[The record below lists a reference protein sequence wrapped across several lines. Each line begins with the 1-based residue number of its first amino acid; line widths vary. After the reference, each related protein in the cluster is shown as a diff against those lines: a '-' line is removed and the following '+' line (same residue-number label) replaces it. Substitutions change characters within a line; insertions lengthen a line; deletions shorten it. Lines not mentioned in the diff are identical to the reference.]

1 MALPGLFPIYPDPLP
16 LKYQVSLAIPMPPD
30 VTSEISKSLGITSSY
45 PLLIPNVDMLQAFIK
60 GDIGISDKLTKE
72 SLFLN
77 FNNPIAQKDPKVL
90 KSFAKNANFDLPDVE
105 KYKKDG
111 KIKIPKEDVVVPTA
125 DGIGLK
131 GFEKTLLTSI
141 FETQKPYL
149 EIAKLVIGNV
159 AKIEDIIARVMPLL
173 GIPLTTK
180 SLKPIG
186 NNGVPGGRPKA
197 MGYKNGEELKAAL
210 SKLQAL
216 TKKGTNVKIDKNGN
230 VTREKNPFDKSG
242 VTASVSGPGSN
253 NTGSGSSDNWKIIST
268 VYSTGAF
275 DPKIDYQYI
284 YIDLPPENKEPEEKV
299 DLNLEDDDPY
309 NKYKPEKVILG
320 IFRADGTPLNPS
332 EKLQTIGLNSDN
344 TISYINTIFN
354 RADWILR
361 SPKWQ
366 MNNIYPNNQVTLAEP
381 VKNVW
386 PSLGSP
392 IFTWER
398 YLGAEKQ
405 NSKTQPS
412 SSSPAPSWSL
422 KKYKK
427 GEKNILNKEDAI
439 ENSPVISGFDGL
451 EVSSYSSYFT
461 DLVKFKMDQSDL
473 DQEDKNQYTKEIIGK
488 INVQAHLENVFLY
501 GQAKSSVYK
510 EINAKPAFPDLMK
523 MSFKPF
529 RFYSSDA
536 KSDDKI
542 TNYNKTQNIPAG
554 YIWIDPEADYE
565 TKIIRVD
572 PTTKISFEE
581 AKGEPEIKSS
591 IKSFIKNKAR
601 FSISTGDKFNFE
613 ISKNNLPAESF
624 TDIDE
629 YVLENWNYNSS
640 LGLAPESRIE
650 NNNTYNIS
658 VWSKIPVR
666 QYKDINGS
674 LIIKKEP
681 TGVNISDSTGSSNLP
696 SNLLIYELINN
707 GGIYYYKKYKW
718 LVDIKKVKI
727 IELLGKNRD
736 NLLHDMYDKFEKDP
750 NDTQEFTFKVGDII
764 NYNNLGVIS
773 VGGLFS
779 GNPLQGLPFLS
790 VDKITNRSTSKLKTL
805 LEYDSE
811 GFSKKINLKFTLPSI
826 GTFSL
831 KNYDWTYSIKDM
843 IAKINDTFPIVE
855 LDPFSMTFD
864 IDMIN
869 YGFRS
874 VIIKKLIDYDFS
886 YSFTLKDFFPN
897 KFYIPIEDGLQF
909 LNDDPISKTRIYLE
923 NNKIIKWYYIYD
935 RLLLK
940 DDAQSD
946 GLPTFG
952 KDKKIIINYE
962 SDPMEFNSLPG
973 ATYRTIEGDLDIE
986 STSTTIPLYQIKA
999 ENSNFPYGK
1008 VIDPSKIT
1016 NEFLAKEDL
1025 FSKGKY
1031 GHGGV
1036 ENPQEIEVIKR
1047 YMLTDLDT
1055 ESYYIIE
1062 GILTDKNKQTDTVK
1076 TNSGSVDGG
1085 GYYKLPHA
1093 IGAIKVFISMLVDVF
1108 AKLIP
1113 AIVKLLKLFKNPASF
1128 VTDIIAEKMGEGF
1141 SIFSKDSIK
1150 SFESAKKVKEKVKD
1164 KKPSEKSREVT
1175 QVFKESPLKNHVFVD
1190 KKGDYKFLLDGIAML
1205 PFELFGAKIP
1215 FGMEMNFDKIPDS
1228 SPIKLIMS
1236 DGLSKAKVKNLQAF
1250 LKPSLK
1256 DFKGPGADGK
1266 TGQLN
1271 LSDLKNLQDPIYKKF
1286 PNDLKINPNDSVITN
1301 IKYSTGT
1308 FINGIDYNYIYIND
1322 DTDRLL
1328 KEADELINT
1337 NADLI
1342 DPLKSAE
1349 TLDKLKDALKKDQ
1362 KNDAIKD
1369 RIKKLKLK
1377 GLDDN
1382 SQPLL
1387 KMLLGFVTLPIKI
1400 VAGIIEYIM
1409 DFFKSLTNP
1418 LTLVPK
1424 MIEFLSFSW
1433 IMKFFTPIG
1442 ILNLAGVVFE
1452 PKKIAEWCALVHIP
1466 NPVPPAKPK
1475 IPDGYSLPADL
1486 LYKDAVPKGK
1496 YLIPDDYE
1504 IADFSQL
1511 ISMPFMPK
1519 LPTYTARQLRENCG
1533 RPFKLFFP
1541 LICLFEKIV
1550 NGIIDLIWSSLGLE
1564 AIIPA
1569 PHLKLCSKS
1578 KDPGQADADAL
1589 AKELGKEIFDP
1600 KDLKGLNGE
1609 DLNGNDIPKD
1619 SGFVYNIT
1627 RDDGTVI
1634 KGLNY
1639 DEMQKYIKENEDI
1652 GYNFQF

>member
-1 MALPGLFPIYPDPLP
+1 MALPGLFPIYPDPIP

-30 VTSEISKSLGITSSY
+30 TTSEISKSLGITSSY
-45 PLLIPNVDMLQAFIK
+45 PLLIPNVDMIQAFIK
-60 GDIGISDKLTKE
+60 GDIGIADKLTKE

-77 FNNPIAQKDPKVL
+77 FSNPIAQKDPKVL
-90 KSFAKNANFDLPDVE
+90 KSFAKNANFDLPDIN

-111 KIKIPKEDVVVPTA
+111 KIKIPKEDVVVPPA

-149 EIAKLVIGNV
+149 EVAKLVIGNV
-159 AKIEDIIARVMPLL
+159 AKIEDIIARVMPLA
-173 GIPLTTK
+173 GIPLKTK

-197 MGYKNGEELKAAL
+197 MGYKNGEEVKAAL
-210 SKLQAL
+210 AKLQAL
-216 TKKGTNVKIDKNGN
+216 SKSGTNVKVDKDGN
-230 VTREKNPFDKSG
+230 ATREMNPLDKSG
-242 VTASVSGPGSN
+242 ATASVSGPGPN
-253 NTGSGSSDNWKIIST
+253 DNWKIIST
-268 VYSTGAF
+268 VYSTGTF

-284 YIDLPPENKEPEEKV
+284 YIDLPPEYKQPEEKS
-299 DLNLEDDDPY
+299 DLNLENDDPY
-309 NKYKPEKVILG
+309 EPFKPKNIILG
-320 IFRADGTPLNPS
+320 IFRKDGTPLNPNQPLKS
-332 EKLQTIGLNSDN
+332 
-344 TISYINTIFN
+344 INVNGNGDIIQEDSIYKS
-354 RADWILR
+354 ADWILK
-361 SPKWQ
+361 SPKWKFPDGVYQ
-366 MNNIYPNNQVTLAEP
+366 
-381 VKNVW
+381 W
-386 PSLGSP
+386 PAFGLP
-392 IFTWER
+392 TYTWER
-398 YLGAEKQ
+398 YLGAEKR

-412 SSSPAPSWSL
+412 NSSPAPAWNL
-422 KKYKK
+422 KTYKK
-427 GEKNILNKEDAI
+427 GEKNILNGEDAI
-439 ENSPVISGFDGL
+439 EGDPVISGFDTP
-451 EVSSYSSYFT
+451 EINEYQSFFT
-461 DLVKFKMDQSDL
+461 DLVKFKMGQSDL
-473 DQEDKNQYTKEIIGK
+473 EQVDKVTYSKEILDKLNIPS
-488 INVQAHLENVFLY
+488 HLENVFLY

-510 EINAKPAFPDLMK
+510 EINGKPAYPDAMK
-523 MSFKPF
+523 ISFKPF
-529 RFYSSDA
+529 QIYSATAEADPKLKAYS
-536 KSDDKI
+536 I
-542 TNYNKTQNIPAG
+542 ENNKTPG
-554 YIWIDPEADYE
+554 MIWIDPESDYE

-572 PTTKISFEE
+572 PTTKIAYKE
-581 AKGEPEIKSS
+581 AEGASDVKSS
-591 IKSFIKNKAR
+591 IKSFVKNKAT
-601 FSISTGDKFNFE
+601 FNISNGILFDLE
-613 ISKNNLPAESF
+613 ISKNGEDPQFFYNTSS
-624 TDIDE
+624 
-629 YVLENWNYNSS
+629 YVLENWNYYKANILSTDN
-640 LGLAPESRIE
+640 PIIQNE
-650 NNNTYNIS
+650 N
-658 VWSKIPVR
+658 
-666 QYKDINGS
+666 
-674 LIIKKEP
+674 
-681 TGVNISDSTGSSNLP
+681 
-696 SNLLIYELINN
+696 
-707 GGIYYYKKYKW
+707 
-718 LVDIKKVKI
+718 
-727 IELLGKNRD
+727 
-736 NLLHDMYDKFEKDP
+736 
-750 NDTQEFTFKVGDII
+750 
-764 NYNNLGVIS
+764 
-773 VGGLFS
+773 
-779 GNPLQGLPFLS
+779 
-790 VDKITNRSTSKLKTL
+790 
-805 LEYDSE
+805 
-811 GFSKKINLKFTLPSI
+811 
-826 GTFSL
+826 
-831 KNYDWTYSIKDM
+831 TYSIK
-843 IAKINDTFPIVE
+843 ISSNTPNSHYLNKSGEEFEVG
-855 LDPFSMTFD
+855 S
-864 IDMIN
+864 N
-869 YGFRS
+869 YAEVMLSGEKWSYTEFTKTANTDAYGNVISYTRNYITVSNGVKTLSDGSKVYVDNGF
-874 VIIKKLIDYDFS
+874 ITKW
-886 YSFTLKDFFPN
+886 
-897 KFYIPIEDGLQF
+897 
-909 LNDDPISKTRIYLE
+909 IYLE
-923 NNKIIKWYYIYD
+923 ETYD
-935 RLLLK
+935 K
-940 DDAQSD
+940 TT
-946 GLPTFG
+946 LPPFG
-952 KDKKIIINYE
+952 KDRTFSVNYDSNVGE
-962 SDPMEFNSLPG
+962 SGYSP
-973 ATYRTIEGDLDIE
+973 I
-986 STSTTIPLYQIKA
+986 STSDVNISLYKINVTSK
-999 ENSNFPYGK
+999 EFPYGK
-1008 VIDPSKIT
+1008 VIDPSNVT
-1016 NEFLAKEDL
+1016 NEPLKKAGL
-1025 FSKGKY
+1025 FSTGKY
-1031 GHGGV
+1031 GHGDSD
-1036 ENPQEIEVIKR
+1036 NPQEIDVIKR

-1062 GILTDKNKQTDTVK
+1062 GVLTEKNTQTGDNAADTA
-1076 TNSGSVDGG
+1076 NAGGG

-1108 AKLIP
+1108 SKLIP
-1113 AIVKLLKLFKNPASF
+1113 AIIKLLKLFKNPASF

-1150 SFESAKKVKEKVKD
+1150 SFESAKNVREKVKD

-1190 KKGDYKFLLDGIAML
+1190 KKGDYKFLLDGVAML
-1205 PFELFGAKIP
+1205 PFELFGTKIP
-1215 FGMEMNFDKIPDS
+1215 FGMELNFDKIPDS
-1228 SPIKLIMS
+1228 SPIKLIKG

-1266 TGQLN
+1266 AGQLN

-1308 FINGIDYNYIYIND
+1308 YINGVDYNYIYIND

-1337 NADLI
+1337 NVDLI

-1349 TLDKLKDALKKDQ
+1349 TLDKLKDALKNDQ

-1369 RIKKLKLK
+1369 RIKKLKAK
-1377 GLDDN
+1377 GIDDN

-1387 KMLLGFVTLPIKI
+1387 KMLMGFVTLPIKI

-1486 LYKDAVPKGK
+1486 PYKDAAPKGK

-1541 LICLFEKIV
+1541 IICFFEKIV
-1550 NGIIDLIWSSLGLE
+1550 NGIIDLIWSTLGLE
-1564 AIIPA
+1564 AILKA

-1609 DLNGNDIPKD
+1609 DLNKNDIPKD
-1619 SGFVYNIT
+1619 AGFVYNIT
-1627 RDDGTVI
+1627 KDDGTVV

-1639 DEMQKYIKENEDI
+1639 EEMQKYIKENEDI

>member
-16 LKYQVSLAIPMPPD
+16 LKYQVSLAIPMPANA
-30 VTSEISKSLGITSSY
+30 TSEISKSLGVTASY
-45 PLLIPNVDMLQAFIK
+45 PLLIPNIDMLQAFIK
-60 GDIGISDKLTKE
+60 GNIGISDKLTKE

-105 KYKKDG
+105 KYKKEDG
-111 KIKIPKEDVVVPTA
+111 KIKIPKEDVVVPSM

-159 AKIEDIIARVMPLL
+159 AKIEDIIARVMPLA

-216 TKKGTNVKIDKNGN
+216 AKKGTNVKIDKNGN
-230 VTREKNPFDKSG
+230 ATREMNPLDKSG
-242 VTASVSGPGSN
+242 ATASVSGP
-253 NTGSGSSDNWKIIST
+253 GSSDNWKIIST

-275 DPKIDYQYI
+275 NPKIDYQYI
-284 YIDLPPENKEPEEKV
+284 YIDLPPENKQPEEKS
-299 DLNLEDDDPY
+299 DLNLENDDPY
-309 NKYKPEKVILG
+309 DPFKPKNIILG
-320 IFRADGTPLNPS
+320 IFRKDGTPLNPNQPIKS
-332 EKLQTIGLNSDN
+332 
-344 TISYINTIFN
+344 INVNGNGDIIQEDSIYKS
-354 RADWILR
+354 ADWILQ
-361 SPKWQ
+361 SPKWKFPDGVYQ
-366 MNNIYPNNQVTLAEP
+366 
-381 VKNVW
+381 W
-386 PSLGSP
+386 PAFGLP
-392 IFTWER
+392 TYTWER
-398 YLGAEKQ
+398 YLGAEKR

-412 SSSPAPSWSL
+412 NNSPAPAWQL
-422 KKYKK
+422 KKYKE
-427 GEKNILNKEDAI
+427 GDKNILNGEDAI
-439 ENSPVISGFDGL
+439 IGDPVISGFDTP
-451 EVSSYSSYFT
+451 EIVEYQSFFT
-461 DLVKFKMDQSDL
+461 DLVKIKMGQADL
-473 DQEDKNQYTKEIIGK
+473 EQTDKNTYSSEILKNLNITS
-488 INVQAHLENVFLY
+488 HLENVFLY

-510 EINAKPAFPDLMK
+510 EVNGGPAYPDSMK
-523 MSFKPF
+523 ISFKPF
-529 RFYSSDA
+529 QIYSTEAAADPKLKAYSLE
-536 KSDDKI
+536 
-542 TNYNKTQNIPAG
+542 NNKTPG
-554 YIWIDPEADYE
+554 MIWIDPESDYE

-572 PTTKISFEE
+572 PTTKIGYKE
-581 AKGEPEIKSS
+581 AQGESDVKSS
-591 IKSFIKNKAR
+591 IKSFVKNKTT
-601 FSISTGDKFNFE
+601 FNISNGTLFDIR
-613 ISKNNLPAESF
+613 ISKNGEDPQFVYGTSS
-624 TDIDE
+624 
-629 YVLENWNYNSS
+629 YVLENWNYYKSNILSTDLPIIQNQNSYS
-640 LGLAPESRIE
+640 IKITSKTPNSHYLNKSSDEFGLSIGRAEVVFNGEKWSYREFMNIA
-650 NNNTYNIS
+650 NGFDSNGVVTYTKEYLSIS
-658 VWSKIPVR
+658 DGVKTLSDGSKVYVVSSGTSGFITDWIYLEETYDKTTLPPFGKDRTFSINYVEVGTSGYSPVSTS
-666 QYKDINGS
+666 D
-674 LIIKKEP
+674 
-681 TGVNISDSTGSSNLP
+681 VNISL
-696 SNLLIYELINN
+696 Y
-707 GGIYYYKKYKW
+707 
-718 LVDIKKVKI
+718 
-727 IELLGKNRD
+727 
-736 NLLHDMYDKFEKDP
+736 
-750 NDTQEFTFKVGDII
+750 
-764 NYNNLGVIS
+764 
-773 VGGLFS
+773 
-779 GNPLQGLPFLS
+779 
-790 VDKITNRSTSKLKTL
+790 
-805 LEYDSE
+805 
-811 GFSKKINLKFTLPSI
+811 KIN
-826 GTFSL
+826 
-831 KNYDWTYSIKDM
+831 
-843 IAKINDTFPIVE
+843 V
-855 LDPFSMTFD
+855 
-864 IDMIN
+864 
-869 YGFRS
+869 
-874 VIIKKLIDYDFS
+874 
-886 YSFTLKDFFPN
+886 
-897 KFYIPIEDGLQF
+897 
-909 LNDDPISKTRIYLE
+909 
-923 NNKIIKWYYIYD
+923 
-935 RLLLK
+935 
-940 DDAQSD
+940 
-946 GLPTFG
+946 
-952 KDKKIIINYE
+952 
-962 SDPMEFNSLPG
+962 
-973 ATYRTIEGDLDIE
+973 
-986 STSTTIPLYQIKA
+986 TSR
-999 ENSNFPYGK
+999 EFPYGK
-1008 VIDPSKIT
+1008 VIDPSNVT
-1016 NEFLAKEDL
+1016 NEPLKKDGL
-1025 FSKGKY
+1025 FSTGKY
-1031 GHGGV
+1031 GHGDSN
-1036 ENPQEIEVIKR
+1036 NPQEIDVIKR

-1062 GILTDKNKQTDTVK
+1062 GVLTEKNTQTGDNAADVA
-1076 TNSGSVDGG
+1076 SAGGG

-1108 AKLIP
+1108 SKLIP

-1150 SFESAKKVKEKVKD
+1150 SFESAKNVKEKVKD

-1266 TGQLN
+1266 AGQLN

-1286 PNDLKINPNDSVITN
+1286 PNDLKINPNDSVITD

-1308 FINGIDYNYIYIND
+1308 YINGVDYNYIYIND

-1337 NADLI
+1337 NPDLI
-1342 DPLKSAE
+1342 DPLKSAQ
-1349 TLDKLKDALKKDQ
+1349 TLDKLKDALKNDP

-1377 GLDDN
+1377 GFDDN

-1400 VAGIIEYIM
+1400 VAGIIEWIM

-1550 NGIIDLIWSSLGLE
+1550 NGIIDLIWAALGLE

-1589 AKELGKEIFDP
+1589 AKELGKEVFDP

-1619 SGFVYNIT
+1619 AGFVYNIT
-1627 RDDGTVI
+1627 KDDGTVV

-1639 DEMQKYIKENEDI
+1639 EEMQKYIKENEDI

>member
-1 MALPGLFPIYPDPLP
+1 MALPGLFPIYPDPIP

-30 VTSEISKSLGITSSY
+30 VTSDISKSLGITSSY
-45 PLLIPNVDMLQAFIK
+45 PLLVPNVDMIQAFIK
-60 GDIGISDKLTKE
+60 GDIGIADKLTKE

-77 FNNPIAQKDPKVL
+77 FNHPIAQKDPKVL

-111 KIKIPKEDVVVPTA
+111 KTKIPKEDVVVPPM

-149 EIAKLVIGNV
+149 EIAKLVIENV
-159 AKIEDIIARVMPLL
+159 VKIEDIIARVMPLA

-180 SLKPIG
+180 SLKPVG
-186 NNGVPGGRPKA
+186 NNGAGNRPKA
-197 MGYKNGEELKAAL
+197 MGYKNGEEVKASLA
-210 SKLQAL
+210 KLQAL
-216 TKKGTNVKIDKNGN
+216 SKNGTNVKVDKDGN
-230 VTREKNPFDKSG
+230 VTREKNPSDKSG
-242 VTASVSGPGSN
+242 ATASVSGPG
-253 NTGSGSSDNWKIIST
+253 TSDNWKIIST

-275 DPKIDYQYI
+275 NPKIDYQYI
-284 YIDLPPENKEPEEKV
+284 YIDLPPENKQPEEKS
-299 DLNLEDDDPY
+299 DLNLENDDPFDPF
-309 NKYKPEKVILG
+309 KPKNIILG
-320 IFRADGTPLNPS
+320 IFRKDGTPLNPNQPLKS
-332 EKLQTIGLNSDN
+332 
-344 TISYINTIFN
+344 INVNGNGDIIKEDSIYKS
-354 RADWILR
+354 ADWILQ
-361 SPKWQ
+361 SPKWKFPSGVYQ
-366 MNNIYPNNQVTLAEP
+366 
-381 VKNVW
+381 W
-386 PSLGSP
+386 PAFGLP
-392 IFTWER
+392 TYTWER
-398 YLGAEKQ
+398 YFGAEKR

-412 SSSPAPSWSL
+412 NISPAPAWEL
-422 KKYKK
+422 KKYKE
-427 GEKNILNKEDAI
+427 GDKNILNEVDAI
-439 ENSPVISGFDGL
+439 EGDPVISGFDTP
-451 EVSSYSSYFT
+451 EITEYKSYFT
-461 DLVKFKMDQSDL
+461 DLVKFKMSQADL
-473 DQEDKNQYTKEIIGK
+473 EQADKNAYSKEILDKLNIPS
-488 INVQAHLENVFLY
+488 HLENVFLY

-510 EINAKPAFPDLMK
+510 QVNGGPAYPDSMK
-523 MSFKPF
+523 ISFKPF
-529 RFYSSDA
+529 QIYSAAAEADPKLKAYS
-536 KSDDKI
+536 I
-542 TNYNKTQNIPAG
+542 ENNKTPG
-554 YIWIDPEADYE
+554 MIWIDPESDYE

-572 PTTKISFEE
+572 PTTNIGYKVAQGPSDV
-581 AKGEPEIKSS
+581 KSS
-591 IKSFIKNKAR
+591 IKSFVKNKTT
-601 FSISTGDKFNFE
+601 FNISNGLLFDVR
-613 ISKNNLPAESF
+613 ISKNSENPQFVYNTSS
-624 TDIDE
+624 
-629 YVLENWNYNSS
+629 YVLENWNYYKANILSTDNPIIQNENSYS
-640 LGLAPESRIE
+640 IRITSKTPNSYYLNKASE
-650 NNNTYNIS
+650 EFLIGSNSAEIIFDGKNWSYTEFTKTPIVDSAGNVIYPIISYTRTYIS
-658 VWSKIPVR
+658 V
-666 QYKDINGS
+666 
-674 LIIKKEP
+674 
-681 TGVNISDSTGSSNLP
+681 SDG
-696 SNLLIYELINN
+696 
-707 GGIYYYKKYKW
+707 
-718 LVDIKKVKI
+718 
-727 IELLGKNRD
+727 
-736 NLLHDMYDKFEKDP
+736 
-750 NDTQEFTFKVGDII
+750 
-764 NYNNLGVIS
+764 
-773 VGGLFS
+773 
-779 GNPLQGLPFLS
+779 
-790 VDKITNRSTSKLKTL
+790 
-805 LEYDSE
+805 
-811 GFSKKINLKFTLPSI
+811 
-826 GTFSL
+826 
-831 KNYDWTYSIKDM
+831 
-843 IAKINDTFPIVE
+843 
-855 LDPFSMTFD
+855 
-864 IDMIN
+864 
-869 YGFRS
+869 
-874 VIIKKLIDYDFS
+874 IKKLG
-886 YSFTLKDFFPN
+886 
-897 KFYIPIEDGLQF
+897 DG
-909 LNDDPISKTRIYLE
+909 SKAYVANGFITDWIYLE
-923 NNKIIKWYYIYD
+923 ETYNK
-935 RLLLK
+935 LT
-940 DDAQSD
+940 
-946 GLPTFG
+946 LPPFG
-952 KDKKIIINYE
+952 KDRTFSINYVNVGT
-962 SDPMEFNSLPG
+962 SGYSPV
-973 ATYRTIEGDLDIE
+973 
-986 STSTTIPLYQIKA
+986 STSDVSISLYKINVTSS
-999 ENSNFPYGK
+999 EFPYGK
-1008 VIDPSKIT
+1008 IIDPSNVT
-1016 NEFLAKEDL
+1016 NEPLKKAEL
-1025 FSKGKY
+1025 FSTGKY
-1031 GHGGV
+1031 GSGDSN
-1036 ENPQEIEVIKR
+1036 NPQEIDVIKR

-1062 GILTDKNKQTDTVK
+1062 GVLTEKNTQTGD
-1076 TNSGSVDGG
+1076 NAANAAGAEG

-1108 AKLIP
+1108 SKLIP
-1113 AIVKLLKLFKNPASF
+1113 AIVKLLKLFSNPASF

-1150 SFESAKKVKEKVKD
+1150 SFESGKNAKEKSKD

-1190 KKGDYKFLLDGIAML
+1190 KKGDFKFLLDGIAML

-1215 FGMEMNFDKIPDS
+1215 FGMEMSFAKIPDS

-1236 DGLSKAKVKNLQAF
+1236 DGLSKAKVKNLQDF

-1266 TGQLN
+1266 AGQLN
-1271 LSDLKNLQDPIYKKF
+1271 LSDLKNLEDPIYKKF
-1286 PNDLKINPNDSVITN
+1286 PNDLKTNPNDSVITD

-1308 FINGIDYNYIYIND
+1308 YINGIDYNYIYIND

-1342 DPLKSAE
+1342 DPLKLAKI
-1349 TLDKLKDALKKDQ
+1349 LDKLKDALKNDQ

-1377 GLDDN
+1377 GLDDS

-1400 VAGIIEYIM
+1400 VAGIIEWIM

-1442 ILNLAGVVFE
+1442 LLELAGVVFE

-1475 IPDGYSLPADL
+1475 IPDGYNLPADL
-1486 LYKDAVPKGK
+1486 PYKDAAPKGK

-1550 NGIIDLIWSSLGLE
+1550 NGIIDLIWAALGLE

-1589 AKELGKEIFDP
+1589 AKELGKEIFNP

-1627 RDDGTVI
+1627 RDDGTVV

-1639 DEMQKYIKENEDI
+1639 DEMQKYIKEHEDI
-1652 GYNFQF
+1652 GYNFKF